1 MFRLLAVVF
10 ALTFCTEVVSA
21 VLLAAL
27 ASRMKCTGALGAPP
41 CPSPSPFHL
50 LENKQLKISASV
62 PHPRGS
68 RAFQLR
74 AATALR
80 GYWKYHF

>member
-1 MFRLLAVVF
+1 MFRLLAIAF

-41 CPSPSPFHL
+41 PPPLPVSFSSSG
-50 LENKQLKISASV
+50 EQ
-62 PHPRGS
+62 
-68 RAFQLR
+68 
-74 AATALR
+74 TT
-80 GYWKYHF
+80 